1 MGKHMILNAK
11 NIQAAA
17 LVCASFVSAAVLAHS
32 AHAQT
37 ADPHAGH
44 GAMQM
49 DAADPHAGHDMSAKQ
64 EVADPHA
71 GHDMSGSAAPEASM
85 DHGSMQMQGGSAPP
99 DARDPHA
106 YSNGIKL
113 GEGAYM
119 VPGVHRLMLGDEHT
133 FASIRGEQLERR
145 FNDGGNDSSAYSLQ
159 GWYGTTYNRFVI
171 KAEGDAEKRRI
182 QESRTELLWS
192 RAIASYWDVQAG
204 VRLDSSRE
212 GPDRQWAA
220 FGIQGL
226 APYWFEVDA
235 TAYVGSG
242 GRTALRLEASYELL
256 ITQKLILEPKVELQA
271 FGKRDAAL
279 RLGSGLAEAS
289 AGLRLRYEFTRQFAP
304 YIGVERAG
312 SFGET
317 ADFVRAEGGKPVK
330 TRFVAGLRFWF

>member
-1 MGKHMILNAK
+1 MGKQMILKAK
-11 NIQAAA
+11 NLQVVA
-17 LVCASFVSAAVLAHS
+17 LVCASFASVAAY
-32 AHAQT
+32 AQST
-37 ADPHAGH
+37 DPHAGH

-49 DAADPHAGHDMSAKQ
+49 DAADPHAGHDMKAKPAA
-64 EVADPHA
+64 ADPHA
-71 GHDMSGSAAPEASM
+71 GHDMSGGAAPEPAM
-85 DHGSMQMQGGSAPP
+85 DHGAMQMQGGSAPA

-113 GEGAYM
+113 GDGDYM
-119 VPGVHRLMLGDEHT
+119 VPGVDRLMLADEHT
-133 FASIRGEQLERR
+133 FASLRGEQLERR
-145 FNDGGNDSSAYSLQ
+145 FNDGGNDATAYSLQ

-235 TAYVGSG
+235 TAYIGSG
-242 GRTALRLEASYELL
+242 GRTALRVEASYELL

-271 FGKRDAAL
+271 FGKRDPAL